1 MRGRRRRR
9 RRRREKRAS
18 PQVLEQCVEVQF
30 ACLLGLISG
39 KEERSWQDFKTQ
51 VRKKGCSSDQ
61 RGKEEFEIEVHR

>member
-1 MRGRRRRR
+1 MRGRRR